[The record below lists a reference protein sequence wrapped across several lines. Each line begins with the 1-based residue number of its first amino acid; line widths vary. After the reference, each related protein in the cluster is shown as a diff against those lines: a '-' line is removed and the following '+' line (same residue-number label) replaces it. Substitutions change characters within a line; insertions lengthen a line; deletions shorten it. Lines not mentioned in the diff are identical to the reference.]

1 MAKRASEAVARA
13 KQLALAKD
21 AAAILIGMRKSASAA
36 NLIGRLGAGAKRLG
50 AATMRTGGRGLEF
63 VGRSDLAE
71 RVRGGA
77 HRAHRIIRKHPIV
90 ASGVGGGIVGG
101 GINGAAFAGH
111 VTRKKPE
118 SEEKKPASKPEEK
131 KTKAAAGKSSSIKQ
145 SLVKSAA
152 IAITALKDGT
162 ELEKRAGIMDLIG
175 RLGAATMRTGGRGLR
190 LAGRGAKA
198 LGATRT
204 SGALSRG
211 AAKLKDL
218 GVPVNFEAINQIP
231 GVALPASVKGPAR
244 LQKGIGLGAL
254 AASPLALAGG
264 IGAARGVLGT
274 SGVKQEQDKQR
285 ELLEQIYAA
294 QQWMAPRLAASQK
307 PPM

>member
-1 MAKRASEAVARA
+1 
-13 KQLALAKD
+13 
-21 AAAILIGMRKSASAA
+21 
-36 NLIGRLGAGAKRLG
+36 
-50 AATMRTGGRGLEF
+50 
-63 VGRSDLAE
+63 
-71 RVRGGA
+71 
-77 HRAHRIIRKHPIV
+77 
-90 ASGVGGGIVGG
+90 
-101 GINGAAFAGH
+101 

-175 RLGAATMRTGGRGLR
+175 RLGAATMRTGGRGLG
-190 LAGRGAKA
+190 LAGRGARA
-198 LGATRT
+198 LGAAKTE
-204 SGALSRG
+204 GALSR
-211 AAKLKDL
+211 AAQALKQR
-218 GVPVNFEAINQIP
+218 GTFAHPVA
-231 GVALPASVKGPAR
+231 G
-244 LQKGIGLGAL
+244 LQKGVGIGAL